1 MADREAENRS
11 RDRHRRL
18 TLADHRP
25 FRGQRAAPSGASPSA
40 TGAAELSG
48 LPEPAALQARFD
60 GVGRSRFLGVPAD
73 GFAQS
78 GRMQLVALVRAG
90 LARTSRVLDF
100 GCGCLRGGYWLIHYL
115 EPGCYF
121 GIEPH
126 AGRLAIGLDT
136 LLEPGLAE
144 QKRPRFDHGPD
155 FDLAVFGERFDFVL
169 ADSIWTHASKQ
180 QILRMLDSLPAASHA
195 RTTLLASYLP
205 AGTLGPDYQG
215 DEWVGTSHESDVP
228 GVIRHD
234 LGWIREECRRRG
246 LSARELPEPAPDAQR
261 WLEVTRA

>member
-1 MADREAENRS
+1 MLVVARIRGILAWRRRERAFRS
-11 RDRHRRL
+11 EGVRRL
-18 TLADHRP
+18 Y
-25 FRGQRAAPSGASPSA
+25 RALRRLPAS
-40 TGAAELSG
+40 AAELSG

-60 GVGRSRFLGVPAD
+60 GVGRGRFLGVPAD

-78 GRMQLVALVRAG
+78 GRMQLVALVRVG
-90 LARTSRVLDF
+90 LTRTSRVLDF

-126 AGRLAIGLDT
+126 AERLAIGLET

-144 QKRPRFDHGPD
+144 RKRPCFDHSPD

-169 ADSIWTHASKQ
+169 ADSIWTHAAKP
-180 QILRMLDSLPAASHA
+180 QIRRMLDSLIAASHA
-195 RTTLLASYLP
+195 RTTLLATYLP
-205 AGTLGPDYQG
+205 AGTPLGPDYQG

-234 LGWIREECRRRG
+234 LGWILEECRRRG
-246 LSARELPEPAPDAQR
+246 LSARELPEPAPDSQR
-261 WLEVTRA
+261 WIEVTRA